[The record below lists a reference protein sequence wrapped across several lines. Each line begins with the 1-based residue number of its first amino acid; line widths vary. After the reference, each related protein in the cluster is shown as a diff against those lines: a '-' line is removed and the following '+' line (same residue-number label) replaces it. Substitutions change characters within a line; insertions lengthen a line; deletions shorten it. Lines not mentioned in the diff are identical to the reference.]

1 MEKSLRQGGLF
12 VEKVKIWTWRLVFV
26 LLMALYLILALWNGI
41 CYHGIICWDRDLW
54 GYIVRYTAEGGELL
68 SYIAPYICYP
78 IAYRL
83 RTRRWICLLL
93 MSLPALLALPM
104 ALCLGWR
111 GWPLG

>member
-1 MEKSLRQGGLF
+1 M
-12 VEKVKIWTWRLVFV
+12 VKIEQVKHWAWRLVVV
-26 LLMALYLILALWNGI
+26 LLVALYLSLSLWNGI
-41 CYHGIICWDRDLW
+41 CYHGGIGWECDLG

-68 SYIAPYICYP
+68 SYIAPYVCYP

-83 RTRRWICLLL
+83 QKRRWLCLWLVA
-93 MSLPALLALPM
+93 LPAILALPM